1 MITKQAI
8 RRGVTI
14 ICNGEQ
20 LNKEEVIAIGEK
32 WTEKEEIF
40 FRKMLRQGGR
50 FTLLRK

>member
-20 LNKEEVIAIGEK
+20 LNKEEVIAI
-32 WTEKEEIF
+32 
-40 FRKMLRQGGR
+40 R
-50 FTLLRK
+50 